1 MADVT
6 TAPHGVRIEDIE
18 YLRHGDHGLLARLYQ
33 PRGAG
38 PFPAIVEVH
47 GGAWVN
53 SDRLNNEGSATEL
66 AQSGI
71 VVLSLDFRM
80 PPEAGYPASAQD
92 INYGI
97 RWLKAHA
104 AEFSTVAELVG
115 GFGTSSGGHQILLAA
130 LRPHDPRY
138 AALAGP
144 AGVDA
149 SLAFVISAWGV
160 LDPPGRYALAQAR
173 ANATM
178 LDNHHRFWGDVAT
191 MEEASP
197 PHILARGE
205 KVSLPPA
212 LIFQGTADEW
222 VPTETAEHL
231 AEAWRRAGGTAEL
244 ALYENERHTF
254 MRENPTSPNSRAA
267 LQRVKDF
274 ILRRGG

>member
-1 MADVT
+1 MAD
-6 TAPHGVRIEDIE
+6 ARYDLRIEDIA
-18 YLRHGDHGLLARLYQ
+18 YLRHGDHALLARLYQ

-53 SDRLNNEGSATEL
+53 SDRLNNEGSM
-66 AQSGI
+66 
-71 VVLSLDFRM
+71 SLDFRM

-92 INYGI
+92 INFGI

-104 AEFSTVAELVG
+104 AEYGTTPAQVG

-130 LRPHDPRY
+130 LRPHDARY
-138 AALAGP
+138 AALPGP
-144 AGVDA
+144 VGVDA

-160 LDPPGRYALAQAR
+160 IDPPGRYALAQAR
-173 ANATM
+173 GNQAM
-178 LDNHHRFWGDVAT
+178 LDNHHKFWGDVAA
-191 MEEASP
+191 MEEGSP

-222 VPTETAEHL
+222 VPTATAEGL
-231 AEAWRRAGGTAEL
+231 ADAWRRAGGAADL
-244 ALYENERHTF
+244 ALYEGERHTF
-254 MRENPTSPNSRAA
+254 MREHPTSPNSRAA
-267 LQRVKDF
+267 LQRVQEF
-274 ILRRGG
+274 IHRHGR

>member
-1 MADVT
+1 MA
-6 TAPHGVRIEDIE
+6 APYDLHIEDIE
-18 YLRHGDHGLLARLYQ
+18 YLRHGENGLLARLYR
-33 PRGAG
+33 PRGPG

-53 SDRLNNEGSATEL
+53 SDRLNNEGSVTEL

-92 INYGI
+92 INFGI

-104 AEFSTVAELVG
+104 AECATTPGQVG

-138 AALAGP
+138 AALPGP

-149 SLAFVISAWGV
+149 GLAFVISAWGV
-160 LDPPGRYALAQAR
+160 LDPPGRYAMAQER
-173 ANATM
+173 GNETM
-178 LDNHHRFWGDVAT
+178 CDNHHRFWGDVAT
-191 MEEASP
+191 MEEGSP

-205 KVSLPPA
+205 PVASAAGADLP
-212 LIFQGTADEW
+212 G
-222 VPTETAEHL
+222 H
-231 AEAWRRAGGTAEL
+231 RRRMGAGGNGRAPRGRL
-244 ALYENERHTF
+244 AAR
-254 MRENPTSPNSRAA
+254 
-267 LQRVKDF
+267 
-274 ILRRGG
+274 RRGGGARAL

>member
-1 MADVT
+1 MADAI
-6 TAPHGVRIEDIE
+6 APYDLRIEDIE

-53 SDRLNNEGSATEL
+53 SDRLNNETSMTEL

-92 INYGI
+92 INFGI

-104 AEFSTVAELVG
+104 AELATTPAQVG
-115 GFGTSSGGHQILLAA
+115 GYGTSSGGHQILLAA

-138 AALAGP
+138 AALPGP

-149 SLAFVISAWGV
+149 GLAFVISAWGV

-173 ANATM
+173 GNEAM
-178 LDNHHRFWGDVAT
+178 LDNHHRFWGDLAA
-191 MEEASP
+191 MEEGSP

-205 KVSLPPA
+205 PVALPPA

-222 VPTETAEHL
+222 VPTETAERL
-231 AEAWRRAGGTAEL
+231 ASAWRRAGGTAEL
-244 ALYENERHTF
+244 ALYEGERHTF

-267 LQRVKDF
+267 LERVKTF
-274 ILRRGG
+274 IHRHGS

>member
-6 TAPHGVRIEDIE
+6 TAPYDLRIEDIE
-18 YLRHGDHGLLARLYQ
+18 YLRHGDRGLLARLYQ

-53 SDRLNNEGSATEL
+53 SDRLNNEGSMTEL

-80 PPEAGYPASAQD
+80 PPDAGYPASAQD

-104 AEFSTVAELVG
+104 AEFGTTPERVG

-130 LRPHDPRY
+130 LRPHEPRY
-138 AALAGP
+138 AALPGP

-149 SLAFVISAWGV
+149 GLAFVISAWGV
-160 LDPPGRYALAQAR
+160 LDPPGRYALAQER
-173 ANATM
+173 GNAAM
-178 LDNHHRFWGDVAT
+178 LDNHHSFWGDVVT
-191 MEEASP
+191 MEEGSP

-205 KVSLPPA
+205 QVSLPPA
-212 LIFQGTADEW
+212 FIFQGTADEW
-222 VPTETAEHL
+222 VPPETAERL
-231 AEAWRRAGGTAEL
+231 AEAWRRAGGHAEL
-244 ALYENERHTF
+244 ALYDGERHTF
-254 MRENPTSPNSRAA
+254 MREDPTSPNSRAA
-267 LQRVKDF
+267 LERVKAF
-274 ILRRGG
+274 IHRHGR